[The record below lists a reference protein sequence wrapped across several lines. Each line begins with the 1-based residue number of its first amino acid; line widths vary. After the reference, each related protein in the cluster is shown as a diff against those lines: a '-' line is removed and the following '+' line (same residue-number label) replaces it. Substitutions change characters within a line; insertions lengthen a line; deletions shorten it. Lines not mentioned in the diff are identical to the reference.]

1 MMEMVGRGGG
11 RSCSVVVVVRRLLT
25 GRSESQRIAVTPL
38 GSAKKK
44 RKRRSLG
51 CIPVTGLSV
60 LLRWA
65 I

>member
-1 MMEMVGRGGG
+1 
-11 RSCSVVVVVRRLLT
+11 VVVVVRRLLT